1 MERLKKIIA
10 DIVFVIQILIA
21 FVLIFENRIELPGIL
36 QAFGRLHP
44 LLLHLPIG
52 LLLVTVVLL
61 YARRYFEGKAFDEL
75 VSLLLHVTALTASFT
90 TIMGLFLSLE
100 GTFSADQM
108 RLHKWL
114 GVALSFLCWGL
125 LSLQH
130 KLAILKPLG
139 LVGVVILIFT
149 GHYGAA
155 LTHGDNFLLAPLEQ
169 EPPRVARVITDST
182 AVFMAT
188 VDPILESKCY
198 GCHNTKKAKGGLILT
213 SLEGIR
219 KGGKNGPLWVANDAS
234 NSLIVERL
242 LLPLDHDDHMP
253 PKDKAQLS
261 KEELAFISL
270 WIDQGADTNK
280 KLYELAEEDTL
291 GKLASLIVP
300 RYQEAQ
306 SVEQKYKFQFASPD
320 KIKKLSRPNRSVFQ
334 IAKTEP
340 AVQADFFLRESY
352 ERKYLEELLDVKDQL
367 ISLNVSR
374 MPVED
379 QDMKTIAKFPNLEV
393 LNLNNTEITG
403 KGLKQLASLKKLRS
417 LSVSGTPVSK
427 EDILGVAAANK
438 LEEVF
443 VWNTSVTSADLAELE
458 KQYPDIQWN
467 IGFVPDKEEILK
479 LNTAMVRNKGS
490 VLDARDKIVL
500 RHNLPGAIIRY
511 TLDGRDPDSVAS
523 PVYTEPLTA
532 ANYTT
537 VKTKAFKDG
546 WLSSDVAEFF
556 FFRKGYTPDSAK
568 LVTAP
573 NERYPG
579 EGTTTLLDFE
589 KGLPDY
595 YRHPAW
601 IAFRE
606 SDLILDFSF
615 ENETPE
621 IKNITLSFA
630 NNPNAICHPPREMQ
644 LWGGNDPR
652 RLELL
657 AKLNPPAAEKPRK
670 PTIEGV
676 SMEVPDSKFK
686 YYRFIAS
693 PAKTPKGEDP
703 KKRAPW
709 LMVDEVFIN

>member
-1 MERLKKIIA
+1 MKRLKNIIA
-10 DIVFVIQILIA
+10 DSVFVVQVLIA
-21 FVLIFENRIELPGIL
+21 FVLIFESRIELPGAL

-61 YARRYFEGKAFDEL
+61 YARKYFEGKAFDEL
-75 VSLLLHVTALTASFT
+75 VSLLLHFTAITASLT

-100 GTFSADQM
+100 GTFSIDQM

-114 GVALSFLCWGL
+114 GVALSFFCWGL
-125 LSLQH
+125 LSVQGRLT
-130 KLAILKPLG
+130 ILRPLG
-139 LVGVVILIFT
+139 LVGVVLLIFT
-149 GHYGAA
+149 GHYGAT
-155 LTHGDNFLLAPLEQ
+155 LTHGDNFVWAPLE
-169 EPPRVARVITDST
+169 EEAPRVARVITDST
-182 AVFMAT
+182 EVFMAT

-198 GCHNTKKAKGGLILT
+198 GCHNAKKAKGGLILT
-213 SLEGIR
+213 SLESIR
-219 KGGKNGPLWVANDAS
+219 EGGKNGPLWVANDAS

-261 KEELAFISL
+261 EEELAFISL

-291 GKLASLIVP
+291 GKLAALIIP

-306 SVEQKYKFQFASPD
+306 AVEQKYTFQFASPE
-320 KIKKLSRPNRSVFQ
+320 KIRKLSRPNRSVFQ
-334 IAKTEP
+334 IAKNEP
-340 AVQADFFLRESY
+340 AVQADFFLREMY
-352 ERKYLEELLDVKDQL
+352 DRKYLDELLDVKEQL

-379 QDMKTIAKFPNLEV
+379 GDLKTIAKFANLEV

-403 KGLKQLASLKKLRS
+403 AGLKQLSALTKLRS

-427 EDILGVAAANK
+427 DDLVDLVAGHS

-443 VWNTSVTSADLAELE
+443 VWKTSVTSAELTVLQT
-458 KQYPDIQWN
+458 KYPEIRWD
-467 IGFVPDKEEILK
+467 IGFVPDEEEILK
-479 LNTAMVRNKGS
+479 LNTAMVKNKGS

-500 RHNLPGAIIRY
+500 RHNLPGTVIRY
-511 TLDGRDPDSVAS
+511 TLDGSDPDSLTS
-523 PVYTEPLTA
+523 PVYSEPLA
-532 ANYTT
+532 GASYTT

-546 WLSSDVAEFF
+546 WKSSDVTAFF

-568 LVTAP
+568 LVSAP

-579 EGTTTLLDFE
+579 EGTVTLLDFE

-606 SDLILDFSF
+606 TDLILDFSF
-615 ENETPE
+615 EDETPE
-621 IKNITLSFA
+621 IKNVTLSFA
-630 NNPNAICHPPREMQ
+630 HNPNAICHPPGEMQ
-644 LWGGNDPR
+644 LWGGHDPR
-652 RLELL
+652 NLKLL
-657 AKLNPPAAEKPRK
+657 SKLSPPVREKPRK
-670 PTIEGV
+670 PTIVGV
-676 SMEVPDSKFK
+676 SMDVPASAYK
-686 YYRFIAS
+686 YYRLIAS